1 MFKIILVLLIVGHL
15 LGDFYLQSDDLA
27 NSKNKSFA
35 RLVEHGLI
43 YLLAMAVAI
52 FPVFGT
58 QSLKWILIVSVIH
71 FMIDSLQFYLKN
83 NRQTRDMKANR
94 FYLVDQSIHLLS
106 LVLVALWIVSNQK
119 IEAYSEI
126 ASRFSEIDF
135 INLELF
141 FYWILAIALILKPA
155 SITINKMLDQYQ
167 PTTVKEEEKGHPGAG
182 ALIGM
187 LERLVIL
194 ILLTQ
199 HQYGAIGFV
208 LTAKSIARY
217 NKITENPQFSE
228 YYLLGTLLSILLVI
242 MTHFLIF

>member
-1 MFKIILVLLIVGHL
+1 MFKTILVLFIIGHL
-15 LGDFYLQSDDLA
+15 LGDFYFQSDALA
-27 NSKNKSFA
+27 NSKNKSLA
-35 RLVEHGLI
+35 RLVEHSLI
-43 YLLAMAVAI
+43 YLLAMAVAV
-52 FPVFGT
+52 FPFFGT
-58 QSLKWILIVSVIH
+58 QSLKWILLVSAVH
-71 FMIDSLQFYLKN
+71 FGIDSLQFYLKN
-83 NRQTRDMKANR
+83 NRQTRKMKANTL
-94 FYLVDQSIHLLS
+94 YLVDQSIHLLS
-106 LVLVALWIVSNQK
+106 LILVAFWIVSNQK

-135 INLELF
+135 VNLELF
-141 FYWILAIALILKPA
+141 FYWMLAIALILKPA

-199 HQYGAIGFV
+199 NQYGAIGFV

-228 YYLLGTLLSILLVI
+228 YYLLGTLLSMLLVI